1 MLLAGEDAE
10 IAATVIEDGR
20 ASLRSDLGQP
30 VDGSGEP
37 PAAPHA
43 PVDRLGLSISQT
55 GAWAYPA
62 FSAHCLAHLPTPD
75 PATVS
80 VSGCDKSC
88 AGVHNTLK

>member
-1 MLLAGEDAE
+1 MLLAEEDAE
-10 IAATVIEDGR
+10 IATTVIEDR
-20 ASLRSDLGQP
+20 RVPLRSDLEQP
-30 VDGSGEP
+30 VGGSGGACR
-37 PAAPHA
+37 AARTGWIDW
-43 PVDRLGLSISQT
+43 VSISQT